1 MTFDSRAAMI
11 YPQVTLKREGDR
23 ILVILPAPTTK
34 EDDWLLVCQGL
45 KFCLYHQERHWSER
59 TPTILAVGD
68 RLLDNRQLPALV
80 QILQEHDL
88 KISIVRTSRRQ
99 TAVTAATAGYSVEQ
113 GSLVPPPL
121 LQAELPL
128 PDLLADPLYLK
139 TTVRSGVEIR
149 HPGSVILVGDVNPGG
164 EIIADGDILIWG
176 SLRGVAHAGAS
187 GNREACIMALR
198 MEPTQLRIVDLVA
211 RVPPAEKGELL
222 PEIAYITPEG
232 IHLKQSL
239 NFMKPDFLKKMRSQS

>member
-1 MTFDSRAAMI
+1 MTSDSLAAPI

-23 ILVILPAPTTK
+23 ILVILPAPTAK
-34 EDDWLLVCQGL
+34 EDDWLLLSQGL
-45 KFCLYHQERHWSER
+45 KLCLHHHERGWQER

-80 QILQEHDL
+80 QILQENEL
-88 KISIVRTSRRQ
+88 KLTIVRTSRRQ
-99 TAVTAATAGYSVEQ
+99 TAIIAATAGYSVEQ
-113 GSLVPPPL
+113 GSLAPPPL

-128 PDLLADPLYLK
+128 RDILADPLYLK

-149 HPGSVILVGDVNPGG
+149 HPGSIILVGDVNPGG

-176 SLRGVAHAGAS
+176 SLRGLAHAGAS
-187 GNREACIMALR
+187 GNREAWIMALR

-222 PEIAYITPEG
+222 PEVAYITAEG

-239 NFMKPDFLKKMRSQS
+239 NFIKPDFLKKVRSQS